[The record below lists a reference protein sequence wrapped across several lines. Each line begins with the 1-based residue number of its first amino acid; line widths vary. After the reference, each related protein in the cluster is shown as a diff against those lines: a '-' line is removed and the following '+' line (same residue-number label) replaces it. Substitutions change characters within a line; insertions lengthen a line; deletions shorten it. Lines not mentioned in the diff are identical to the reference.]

1 MIVTQSE
8 HTPESSV
15 VAYNSVAAGGFE
27 AGSALPASMTADTL
41 AAYASSTRGS
51 SYNGAGAYARTQDL
65 SDRLTIID
73 TYA

>member
-1 MIVTQSE
+1 
-8 HTPESSV
+8 
-15 VAYNSVAAGGFE
+15 
-27 AGSALPASMTADTL
+27 MTADTL